1 MKKVDSLASFKD
13 IQKQNCQGNM
23 AKELQRLVLLAPP
36 ASRPHLENEFSRFQT
51 LFERYLDETGET
63 IDWAKINPPPDE
75 KVKLY
80 DNLPAFES
88 ASVKS
93 ALGKLVVL
101 KLNGGLG
108 TTMGCT
114 GPKSVIEVRDEM
126 TFLDLT
132 VRQIEH
138 LNTAY
143 GANVPI
149 LLMNSFNTDDDTH
162 RVIQKYSS
170 HNVTII
176 TFNQSKFPRIA
187 KETLVPLASS
197 LNNKADWY
205 PPGHG
210 DIYDALY
217 NSGYLKS
224 LMAQGKEYI
233 FISNIDN
240 LGATVDLKI
249 LNYLCH
255 VDKKCEFVMEVTD
268 KTRADV
274 KGGTL
279 IDYQGNLRL
288 LEIAQVP
295 KEHVEEFKSI
305 NKFRIFNTNNLWCK
319 LSTIETLVEEQ
330 SINLEVIVNSKEM
343 DGLNFIQLETAVGAG
358 IKHFNG
364 AIGIN
369 VPRSRFLPVKG
380 TSDLFM
386 IKSNLYSLKHGSLM
400 MNPSRLFNTVPLI
413 KLGDEHFKKVA
424 NFLSRFASIPNIVEL
439 DHLTVT
445 GDVTFGKGVV
455 LKGTVIIVAN
465 HGSRIDIPGGSI
477 LENKIVSGNL
487 RILDH

>member
-1 MKKVDSLASFKD
+1 MYQDLPKMQKD
-13 IQKQNCQGNM
+13 AI
-23 AKELQRLVLLAPP
+23 
-36 ASRPHLENEFSRFQT
+36 
-51 LFERYLDETGET
+51 
-63 IDWAKINPPPDE
+63 
-75 KVKLY
+75 
-80 DNLPAFES
+80 
-88 ASVKS
+88 KS
-93 ALGKLVVL
+93 ALDKLVVL

-114 GPKSVIEVRDEM
+114 GPKSVIEVREEM

-138 LNTAY
+138 LNTTY

-149 LLMNSFNTDDDTH
+149 LLMNSFNTDEDTYK
-162 RVIQKYSS
+162 VIQKYQS
-170 HNVTII
+170 HNVNII

-187 KETLVPLASS
+187 KETLLPLAQS

-217 NSGYLKS
+217 HSGYLKS
-224 LMAQGKEYI
+224 LMGQGKEYV

-240 LGATVDLKI
+240 LGATVDLDI
-249 LNYLCH
+249 LNYLCN
-255 VDKKCEFVMEVTD
+255 VDPVCEYVMEVTD

-279 IDYQGNLRL
+279 IDYEGNLRL

-295 KEHVEEFKSI
+295 QDHVEEFKSI
-305 NKFRIFNTNNLWCK
+305 TKFRIFNTNNLWMK
-319 LSTIETLVEEQ
+319 LSAISDLVEEQ
-330 SINLEVIVNSKEM
+330 SMSLEVITNNKNIDGVN
-343 DGLNFIQLETAVGAG
+343 LIQLETAVGAG

-386 IKSNLYSLKHGSLM
+386 VKSNLYSIKHGSLVM
-400 MNPSRLFNTVPLI
+400 SSLRLFPSVPLI
-413 KLGDEHFKKVA
+413 KLGDEHFKKVG
-424 NFLSRFASIPNIVEL
+424 NFMPRFASIPNIVEL

-445 GDVTFGKGVV
+445 GDVTFGKGVT

-465 HGSRIDIPGGSI
+465 HGSRIDIPAGAV